1 MYLKIVF
8 YDEKFYFFSLGY
20 LSSIQN
26 VVPEGQIMLWVFPL
40 VSLFQFHTPSTPSL
54 TYPSSHHTPLL
65 QKFFPFRVSFPSIC
79 SS

>member
-54 TYPSSHHTPLL
+54 TYPSSHPHSTPTEVL
-65 QKFFPFRVSFPSIC
+65 PFQSLFSIHL
-79 SS
+79 